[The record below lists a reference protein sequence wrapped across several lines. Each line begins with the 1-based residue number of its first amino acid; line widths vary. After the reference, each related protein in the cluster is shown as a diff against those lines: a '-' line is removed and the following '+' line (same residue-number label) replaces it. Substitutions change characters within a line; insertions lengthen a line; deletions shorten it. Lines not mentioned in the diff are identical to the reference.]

1 LDLGLIADKSGA
13 GSIHR
18 LEMAEDQAGNH
29 MISSQ
34 AIFLISAA
42 CIFAGALFGLWL
54 SRVVP
59 EAHLRD
65 NSRATVKV
73 VTGMIAT
80 LAALVLGLLISSA
93 NTFFDAVDTAIIHS
107 GARVI
112 LLDRALA
119 NYGPE
124 TKEAREQLRR
134 TIVGGIDMFWPKEKS
149 EGPGLQA
156 FERATGMEEL
166 QKKIRELNPT
176 TDVQRELRTEAEKL
190 SGEMLEARWLLIAQ
204 AQHALPTT
212 FLVVLLFWLTMLH
225 ISFGLLAPRNPTAIT
240 VLLISALSVSGA
252 IFLILEMYQP
262 LDGMIKVSSA
272 PLRKALELL
281 GR

>member
-1 LDLGLIADKSGA
+1 
-13 GSIHR
+13 
-18 LEMAEDQAGNH
+18 M
-29 MISSQ
+29 MSSQ

-65 NSRATVKV
+65 NSKSTIKV

-93 NTFFDAVDTAIIHS
+93 NTSFDAVDTAITQS
-107 GARVI
+107 GAKVI

-124 TKEAREQLRR
+124 AKEAREQLRNTLITR
-134 TIVGGIDMFWPKEKS
+134 IEMFWPGERAEES
-149 EGPGLQA
+149 GLVG
-156 FERATGMEEL
+156 FERDTGMETL
-166 QKKIRELNPT
+166 QKKIRELVPA
-176 TDVQRELRTEAEKL
+176 TDLQRQMRSEAEKL
-190 SGEMLEARWLLIAQ
+190 SGEMLEARWMLIAQ
-204 AQHALPTT
+204 AQHAIPRA
-212 FLVVLLFWLTMLH
+212 FLVVLLFWLTILH
-225 ISFGLLAPRNPTAIT
+225 ISFGLLAPRNATAIT

-252 IFLILEMYQP
+252 MFLILEMYQP

>member
-1 LDLGLIADKSGA
+1 
-13 GSIHR
+13 
-18 LEMAEDQAGNH
+18 

-34 AIFLISAA
+34 IIFLISAG
-42 CIFAGALFGLWL
+42 CIFGGALLGLLL
-54 SRVVP
+54 SRLLP
-59 EAHLRD
+59 EEHLRD
-65 NSRATVKV
+65 KSKETVKV

-93 NTFFDAVDTAIIHS
+93 NTFFDAVDTAITHS
-107 GARVI
+107 GARII

-134 TIVGGIDMFWPKEKS
+134 TIVAGIDMFWPKEKS
-149 EGPGLQA
+149 EGPGLGA

-166 QKKIRELNPT
+166 QTKIRELNPT
-176 TDVQRELRTEAEKL
+176 TDVQRQLRAEAEKL
-190 SGEMLEARWLLIAQ
+190 SGDMLEARWLLISQ
-204 AQHALPTT
+204 AQHTIPMT

-225 ISFGLLAPRNPTAIT
+225 ISFGLLAPRNATAIT
-240 VLLISALSVSGA
+240 MLFISALSVSGA
-252 IFLILEMYQP
+252 MFLILEMYQP
-262 LDGMIKVSSA
+262 LDGMIKVSNA

>member
-1 LDLGLIADKSGA
+1 
-13 GSIHR
+13 
-18 LEMAEDQAGNH
+18 

-34 AIFLISAA
+34 TIFLISAG
-42 CIFAGALFGLWL
+42 CIFGGALLGLLL
-54 SRVVP
+54 SRLLP
-59 EAHLRD
+59 EGHLRD
-65 NSRATVKV
+65 NSKDTVKV

-93 NTFFDAVDTAIIHS
+93 NDLFDAVDTAITQSAAKI
-107 GARVI
+107 I

-124 TKEAREQLRR
+124 TKSARDQLRS
-134 TIVGGIDMFWPKEKS
+134 TVVTGMEMFWPEEKAKGS
-149 EGPGLQA
+149 GLEG
-156 FERATGMEEL
+156 FERASGMEEL
-166 QKKIRELNPT
+166 QTKIRELAPT
-176 TDVQRELRTEAEKL
+176 TDLQRQLRSEAEKL

-204 AQHALPTT
+204 AQHAIPIT

-225 ISFGLLAPRNPTAIT
+225 ISFGLLAPRNTTVIT

-252 IFLILEMYQP
+252 MFLILEMNRP

-272 PLRKALELL
+272 PLHKALKHV